1 MIQNHLTTFRENFP
15 LTKVMAYDDCL
26 VYSTRRG
33 LAQSVA
39 KDANEIIEKLG
50 LELTAIPT
58 SLSSQDSV
66 CVQSQYT
73 QL

>member
-1 MIQNHLTTFRENFP
+1 MKNHLDTFRENFP

-26 VYSTRRG
+26 VYSTRKG

-39 KDANEIIEKLG
+39 ASANEVIEKLG

-58 SLSSQDSV
+58 SLNSQDSV